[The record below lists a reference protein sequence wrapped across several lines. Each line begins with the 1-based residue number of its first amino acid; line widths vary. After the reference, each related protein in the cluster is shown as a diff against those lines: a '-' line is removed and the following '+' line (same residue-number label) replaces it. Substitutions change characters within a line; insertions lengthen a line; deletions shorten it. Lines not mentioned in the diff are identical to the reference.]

1 MIRGEVICS
10 VDDFG
15 KNQKTNRNILKLL
28 EMGKVDRVSIMVKRE
43 VGENEIER
51 LIASKAKLDIHLE
64 IPQIQKKDRKEIFG
78 RSFSFLRNY
87 LSKEGSLLE
96 IRKEWISQIEK
107 FQQLF
112 GRLPDGLSSHEY
124 VHFFPPYFKII
135 CTLREKFNISYLRF
149 GEKSILKVNTNP
161 TSLILS
167 FLHFFN
173 KKHLKKGFSSDY
185 MVSSD
190 WIYDNLIFFKNL
202 PKGTIEVVYHPEREE
217 EMERIISS

>member
-87 LSKEGSLLE
+87 LSKEGGLLE
-96 IRKEWISQIEK
+96 IRKEWTKQIEK

-135 CTLREKFNISYLRF
+135 CTLREKFNIPYLRF
-149 GEKSILKVNTNP
+149 GEKRILKVNTNP

-190 WIYDNLIFFKNL
+190 WIYDDLIFFKNL

-217 EMERIISS
+217 EMERIINS

>member
-87 LSKEGSLLE
+87 LSKEGGLLE
-96 IRKEWISQIEK
+96 IRKEWTKQIEK

-124 VHFFPPYFKII
+124 VHFFH
-135 CTLREKFNISYLRF
+135 LISKLSVLSERN
-149 GEKSILKVNTNP
+149 S
-161 TSLILS
+161 TSLTFVLE
-167 FLHFFN
+167 
-173 KKHLKKGFSSDY
+173 KKEF
-185 MVSSD
+185 
-190 WIYDNLIFFKNL
+190 
-202 PKGTIEVVYHPEREE
+202 
-217 EMERIISS
+217 